1 MSDTELKTYVLVR
14 RDLSYSQRVVQ
25 SCHAVVELVR
35 RYKDDSSISKWADID
50 KTLVVLS
57 VKDEREL
64 RRTSQRLSDARI
76 RFAEFREPDMNNEV
90 TAIAVHP
97 ETDANLFRSRQLL

>member
-1 MSDTELKTYVLVR
+1 MSDTDLKTYVLVR

-25 SCHAVVELVR
+25 SCHAVVELVHR
-35 RYKDDSSISKWADID
+35 FKDDSSVSKWADVN

-57 VKDEREL
+57 VKDEREMT
-64 RRTSQRLSDARI
+64 RTSQKLSDARV
-76 RFAEFREPDMNNEV
+76 RFTEFREPDVNNEI

-97 ETDANLFRSRQLL
+97 ETDASLFRSRQLL